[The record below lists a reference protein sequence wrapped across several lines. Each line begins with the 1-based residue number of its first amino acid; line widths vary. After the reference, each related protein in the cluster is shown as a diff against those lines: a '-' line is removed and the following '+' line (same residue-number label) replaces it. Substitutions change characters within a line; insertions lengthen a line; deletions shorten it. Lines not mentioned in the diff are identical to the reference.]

1 MKLLILVVTIVLSFE
16 VACTAKPVIQ
26 SSGGLMVEIKETT
39 VGNLGGVDIGVGN
52 IWEREY
58 TLPDGTS
65 RSGPTAQLFIEE
77 ERLIVGKG
85 SVITV
90 DKSRWEVVDV
100 EMKELGTVK
109 LKQIN

>member
-1 MKLLILVVTIVLSFE
+1 MKLLLSVVAIVLSFGI
-16 VACTAKPVIQ
+16 ACTAKPVIQ

-39 VGNLGGVDIGVGN
+39 VGSLDGVDVGVGN

-65 RSGPTAQLFIEE
+65 RSGPTAQLFIES

-85 SVITV
+85 SAIAVGE
-90 DKSRWEVVDV
+90 SRWEVVDV

-109 LKQIN
+109 LKKID